1 MEPRQDGIVSLEMA
15 LALPLLA
22 LAVLAA
28 LQSLALVRD
37 VLLAHEAARAGARA
51 AATTLTTAPVRA
63 AAGSAADGRPVR
75 VTVSPARRRPG
86 DLARVD
92 VAIDHRIG
100 SQVLRIRAGAAAR
113 VEPGAGRR
121 W

>member
-1 MEPRQDGIVSLEMA
+1 MAARQDGIVSLELA

-28 LQSLALVRD
+28 LQSLALARD

-51 AATTLTTAPVRA
+51 AATTVTTGPVLA
-63 AAGSAADGRPVR
+63 AAEAAADGRPVR
-75 VTVSPARRRPG
+75 VTVSPGRRRPG

-92 VAIDHRIG
+92 VRIEHRIG
-100 SQVLRIRAGAAAR
+100 PHVVPVRAGAAAR